1 MHYKTILMLAALII
15 SCTVIAQGE
24 KKLNKNFT
32 FVVTEKLD
40 TVAAFSI
47 ESRVKRSGWGEFYG
61 SLTQAFISKGFT
73 VINKE
78 SLNSKHSFNI
88 VIDYTRG
95 FSAGK
100 MQYSDLRG
108 QVIDVNKNSEVLGTF
123 SYDGRFNPED
133 IAVAVASALKD
144 KNPIIVKE
152 EQKRLETVKDE
163 PQNTQ
168 IGKSKEERLK
178 ELKNLFE
185 KELITKEEYEKA
197 KQKILDEQ

>member
-1 MHYKTILMLAALII
+1 MAFATGFYFGIANGLTI
-15 SCTVIAQGE
+15 E
-24 KKLNKNFT
+24 K
-32 FVVTEKLD
+32 
-40 TVAAFSI
+40 A
-47 ESRVKRSGWGEFYG
+47 
-61 SLTQAFISKGFT
+61 
-73 VINKE
+73 
-78 SLNSKHSFNI
+78 
-88 VIDYTRG
+88 